1 MNSAVK
7 VLIVEDEMIIAAKIS
22 MHLEQLG
29 YEVVGILPRG
39 EEAVVQ
45 CRQSPPDIL
54 LLDVNLKGNLDGV
67 ETAQLLLKEGIVIP
81 TIFLTANNDQATF
94 ERAKSTLP
102 QAFLSKP
109 YRKTELA
116 RAIDL
121 AVANASTAPARSAG
135 SVTTS
140 APKTATIS
148 EDAHLLSDRIF
159 VRHKERMVK
168 LFLKDILYV
177 EAERAYCKIVTSSTE
192 YLLSIALG
200 KLEEQMTSATFM
212 RVHRSY
218 LINLSQIDEI
228 AEGHVAIAGKAIP
241 IGKSHREAFAARV
254 NLIR

>member
-67 ETAQLLLKEGIVIP
+67 ETAQLLLKEGIIIP
-81 TIFLTANNDQATF
+81 TIFLTANSDQATF
-94 ERAKSTLP
+94 DRAKSTLP
-102 QAFLSKP
+102 QAFLAKP

-116 RAIDL
+116 RAIEL
-121 AVANASTAPARSAG
+121 AVANASTAPA
-135 SVTTS
+135 S
-140 APKTATIS
+140 APQPAAIS

-200 KLEEQMTSATFM
+200 KLEEQLTAATFM

-241 IGKSHREAFAARV
+241 IGKSHREAFTARV

>member
-1 MNSAVK
+1 MNSSVK

-22 MHLEQLG
+22 LHLEQLG

-54 LLDVNLKGNLDGV
+54 LLDVNLKGNIDGV
-67 ETAQLLLKEGIVIP
+67 ETAKVLRKEGIIVP
-81 TIFLTANNDQATF
+81 TIFLTANSDQTTF
-94 ERAKSTLP
+94 DRAKSTYP
-102 QAFLSKP
+102 QAFLTKP
-109 YRKTELA
+109 YHKTELA

-121 AVANASTAPARSAG
+121 AILNATRAPA
-135 SVTTS
+135 S
-140 APKTATIS
+140 APAIS
-148 EDAHLLSDRIF
+148 PIAEDAHLLTDRIF

-168 LFLKDILYV
+168 LYLKDILYV
-177 EAERAYCKIVTSSTE
+177 EAERAYCKIVTPTVE

-200 KLEEQMTSATFM
+200 RLEEQMTSGSFM

-218 LINLSQIDEI
+218 LINLLQIDEI

-254 NLIR
+254 KLIR